1 MLDVHPPHEPVHGWR
16 DIAVHL
22 LTITAG
28 LLIALG
34 LEAMV
39 EAVHH
44 HELAVQARENIERE
58 VELNTEHA
66 KDNVTKLQAA
76 IGIIDANLV
85 AARKRRDDPT
95 QPFHGSIDASW
106 TDLEEGAWLTARE
119 SGALAHMPLDEV
131 QRYATIYARQQE
143 IEREAIA
150 IMSEVVQNAAPLMV
164 EDSPD
169 HATPEDL
176 RAMMLRSADTK
187 MKLIAL
193 SQYVQGLEKNY
204 ASLGQDK
211 AADTNAASAASGA
224 DVAPAASTP
233 PSTAASGSNQ
243 H

>member
-44 HELAVQARENIERE
+44 HELAAQARENIERE
-58 VELNTEHA
+58 VELNSEHA
-66 KDNVTKLQAA
+66 KANVAKVQAA
-76 IGIIDANLV
+76 IDSIDANLA
-85 AARKRRDDPT
+85 AARKHRDDPT
-95 QPFHGSIDASW
+95 QPFHGRIDASW

-119 SGALAHMPLDEV
+119 SGALPYMPLDEV
-131 QRYATIYARQQE
+131 QHYATVYARQQE
-143 IEREAIA
+143 IEREALA
-150 IMSEVVQNAAPLMV
+150 LMSEVVQNAAPLMV

-176 RAMMLRSADTK
+176 RVMMLRSADTK

-193 SQYVQGLEKNY
+193 NQYVQGLEKNY
-204 ASLGQDK
+204 AGLRRDK
-211 AADTNAASAASGA
+211 ASDANATSAASGI
-224 DVAPAASTP
+224 DLAPAASTP
-233 PSTAASGSNQ
+233 PSTAASGSDK